1 MTLQM
6 SHVVPAAREDVWQW
20 HSRPGAV
27 IRLTPSFLA
36 MKPRTQAENLA
47 DGTAIFDLPGGLKW
61 EAKHELAGYVAGYR
75 FTDRCVTAPI
85 ATLAKWRHV
94 HVFADA
100 EDEQGDRNWTK
111 ITDSLDTRVPKA
123 ALSSAFAYRQHQLIQ
138 DFEAKNRFD
147 ALRQDQGNTEALVI
161 AMTGAG
167 GLVGTALAAQ
177 LRTLGHEVIELTRS
191 NPGDGQRLWDPEQPA
206 DDLLDGVDVLVHLAG
221 ESIMGRFS
229 ESHKQAIYDS
239 RVGPTAQLAQL
250 VAASDR
256 CNTLVSASAIGYY
269 GHDTGDQSVDESAGP
284 GEGFLATVSKDWEAA
299 ALKAEGEGKRV
310 AIIRTGI
317 VLSGAGGLLPVM
329 KTLFSVGLGG
339 ELEGGKPWF
348 SWIAIDD
355 LCDLYCRAIFDQR
368 ATGPINAVAPNPV
381 RNAEFT
387 EALGQQLNRPTFMP
401 IPGLGPKLLLGKEGA
416 KELALANQLVSAKVA
431 EQLGHTF
438 RYPELSQALAHELG
452 GEELVHPPVQ

>member
-6 SHVVPAAREDVWQW
+6 SHLVPAPRETVWQW

-27 IRLTPSFLA
+27 IRLTPSFLP
-36 MKPRTQAENLA
+36 MTPRTQAENLA
-47 DGTAIFDLPGGLKW
+47 DGTTIFDLPGGLKW

-100 EDEQGDRNWTK
+100 EDDQGQRQWTK
-111 ITDSLDTRVPKA
+111 ITDSLDTRVPKS
-123 ALSSAFAYRQHQLIQ
+123 ALTSAFAYRQHQLIQ
-138 DFEAKNRFD
+138 DIEAKNRFD
-147 ALRQDQGNTEALVI
+147 ALRKAQGTEDALVI

-191 NPGDGQRLWDPEQPA
+191 NPGEGQRLWNPEHPA

-229 ESHKQAIYDS
+229 DAHKQAIYDS
-239 RVGPTAQLAQL
+239 RVGPTKRLAQL
-250 VAASDR
+250 VKASDR
-256 CNTLVSASAIGYY
+256 CHTFVSASAIGYY
-269 GHDTGDQSVDESAGP
+269 GHDTGDQAMDESDGP
-284 GEGFLATVSKDWEAA
+284 GEGFLAKVSKDWEAA
-299 ALKAEGEGKRV
+299 ALQAQSDSKRV
-310 AIIRTGI
+310 ALIRTGI

-368 ATGPINAVAPNPV
+368 AQGPINAVAPNPV

-387 EALGQQLNRPTFMP
+387 EALGQQLNRPTFIP
-401 IPGLGPKLLLGKEGA
+401 IPSIGPKLLLGEEGA
-416 KELALANQLVSAKVA
+416 KELALANQLVSANAA
-431 EQLGHTF
+431 EKLGHTF
-438 RYPELSQALAHELG
+438 RYPELNQALAHELG
-452 GEELVHPPVQ
+452 GESLVHPPLQ